1 VRKTA
6 PQVGIGPEKRHQMK
20 FKDDDV
26 DRISALAW
34 KHPWVHKRT
43 RDVDGGAAAV
53 LDVSQCAARTAL
65 H

>member
-1 VRKTA
+1 
-6 PQVGIGPEKRHQMK
+6 MK